1 MIYSNDMTTTSPTR
15 QFPAFR
21 IVAGDTVTIER
32 RRYVVSHVG
41 LVTRIPRNRNVT
53 TRPDPLLSFTLR
65 PVNGRASSKV
75 VRVEQTDLIRVAR

>member
-65 PVNGRASSKV
+65 PVTRGNSKV
-75 VRVEQTDLIRVAR
+75 VRFEQTTLVRVAR

>member
-1 MIYSNDMTTTSPTR
+1 MTTTTSR

-21 IVAGDTVTIER
+21 IQAGDTVTIDR

-41 LVTRIPRNRNVT
+41 LVSRIARNRKVT